1 MYSRPAEQLA
11 DTPLA
16 REACDLIRSCV
27 HCGFCLPAC
36 PTYRVT
42 GNELDSPRGR
52 IYLIKEMLER
62 GSANAT
68 ARRHLDRCLT
78 CRACETACPSG
89 VQYGRLADLG
99 REFIEQQPPG
109 PRPTTERFVRFA
121 LASVAARRA
130 LFTPLVRIGQAV
142 RPGLPASLASLLPP
156 RAGATV
162 TDGAAPMAWPAA
174 RHSRRLAVLEGC
186 VQPGLAPQIN
196 AAAARVLDRFGIS
209 LVAAREVGCCGALEH
224 HLGRTDAALAQ
235 VRRNVAASARLL
247 DGVASDRVEAIVS
260 TASGCGVFAKDYG
273 HVLRHDDPTTVA
285 QAERVGAAT
294 RDICEVVDLSDLR
307 QAIAVSHATS
317 VAGGEATSAAARQR
331 LRVAWQAPCSLQH
344 GQRQSTAG
352 RVEALL
358 LAAGCELVPVRNP
371 TLCCGSA
378 GTYSILQPELS
389 NELRSRKLESLV
401 GDRPDVIATANIGCL
416 EHLRQVSTVPVRHW
430 IEIVDVALRQRGPA
444 QP

>member
-1 MYSRPAEQLA
+1 MYSRPADQIA

-16 REACDLIRSCV
+16 REARDLIRSCV

-52 IYLIKEMLER
+52 IYLVKEMIER

-68 ARRHLDRCLT
+68 ARTHLDRCLT

-89 VQYGRLADLG
+89 VQYGRLVDLG
-99 REFIEQQPPG
+99 REFIERQPPA
-109 PRPTTERFVRFA
+109 PRPAPERFVRFA

-142 RPGLPASLASLLPP
+142 RPGLPKSLGVLIPP
-156 RAGATV
+156 RAGGSATEV
-162 TDGAAPMAWPAA
+162 ASTTAWPTA
-174 RHSRRLAVLEGC
+174 RHARRMAVLEGC

-196 AAAARVLDRFGIS
+196 PAAARVLDRLGIS
-209 LVAAREVGCCGALEH
+209 LVPAREVGCCGALEH
-224 HLGRTDAALAQ
+224 HLGRTDAALQQ

-247 DGVASDRVEAIVS
+247 DAGQGDRVEAIVS

-273 HVLRHDDPTTVA
+273 HALRHGDPELVA
-285 QAERVGAAT
+285 QATRVSAAT
-294 RDICEVVDLSDLR
+294 RDLCEVIDPADLR
-307 QAIAVSHATS
+307 QAIDANRASTGS
-317 VAGGEATSAAARQR
+317 GGETTSSPGQQS

-344 GQRQSTAG
+344 GQRHSTAG
-352 RVEALL
+352 KVEALL
-358 LAAGCELVPVRNP
+358 QVAGCELVPVRNP

-389 NELRSRKLESLV
+389 NELRSRKLESLM

-416 EHLRQVSTVPVRHW
+416 EHLRQASAVPVRHW
-430 IEIVDVALRQRGPA
+430 IEIVDAALRRRGPA
-444 QP
+444 RP